1 MSVGG
6 EIEMEGTAMKEH
18 PEQDDLIKALR
29 RIEGQARGVQA
40 MIGGGRECAE
50 VVQQLAAMR
59 NAVDRVS
66 HRVVAANLRACL
78 AEMEV
83 PLALR
88 PRLEKGL
95 AALGGLRT

>member
-1 MSVGG
+1 MAEAGQS
-6 EIEMEGTAMKEH
+6 
-18 PEQDDLIKALR
+18 DDLIKALR
-29 RIEGQARGVQA
+29 RIEGQARGIQA

-78 AEMEV
+78 AELDV
-83 PLALR
+83 PPELR
-88 PRLEKGL
+88 PKLERGL
-95 AALGGLRT
+95 AALGSMRT

>member
-1 MSVGG
+1 M
-6 EIEMEGTAMKEH
+6 TQL
-18 PEQDDLIKALR
+18 EQEADLIKALR
-29 RIEGQARGVQA
+29 RIEGQARGIQA
-40 MIGGGRECAE
+40 MISGGRECAE

-78 AEMEV
+78 AEVDV
-83 PLALR
+83 PIHLR
-88 PRLEKGL
+88 PKLERGL

>member
-1 MSVGG
+1 MNEFSQQ
-6 EIEMEGTAMKEH
+6 
-18 PEQDDLIKALR
+18 PDLIKALR
-29 RIEGQARGVQA
+29 RIEGQARGVQG
-40 MIGGGRECAE
+40 MISGGRECAE

-78 AEMEV
+78 AEVEV
-83 PLALR
+83 PSHLR
-88 PRLEKGL
+88 PKLERGL

>member
-1 MSVGG
+1 MNEYSGQ
-6 EIEMEGTAMKEH
+6 E
-18 PEQDDLIKALR
+18 DLIKALR
-29 RIEGQARGVQA
+29 RIEGQARGIQA

-50 VVQQLAAMR
+50 VVQQLAALR

-78 AEMEV
+78 AEVEV
-83 PLALR
+83 PPGVR
-88 PRLEKGL
+88 PKLERGL

>member
-1 MSVGG
+1 MT
-6 EIEMEGTAMKEH
+6 EYE
-18 PEQDDLIKALR
+18 EQADLIKALR

-40 MIGGGRECAE
+40 MISGGRECAE

-78 AEMEV
+78 AEVEI
-83 PLALR
+83 PSQLL
-88 PRLEKGL
+88 PKLERGL
-95 AALGGLRT
+95 AALAGLRT

>member
-1 MSVGG
+1 M
-6 EIEMEGTAMKEH
+6 IEKKEVAMNESS
-18 PEQDDLIKALR
+18 EADDLVKALR
-29 RIEGQARGVQA
+29 RIEGQARGIQA
-40 MIGGGRECAE
+40 MIRGGRECAE

-78 AEMEV
+78 AGIDV
-83 PLALR
+83 PLDVR
-88 PRLEKGL
+88 PKLERGL

>member
-1 MSVGG
+1 MTDF
-6 EIEMEGTAMKEH
+6 EEAAL
-18 PEQDDLIKALR
+18 LIKALR

-40 MIGGGRECAE
+40 MINGGRECSE

-59 NAVDRVS
+59 NAVDRLS

-78 AEMEV
+78 AEVEV
-83 PLALR
+83 PPHLR
-88 PRLEKGL
+88 PKLERGL